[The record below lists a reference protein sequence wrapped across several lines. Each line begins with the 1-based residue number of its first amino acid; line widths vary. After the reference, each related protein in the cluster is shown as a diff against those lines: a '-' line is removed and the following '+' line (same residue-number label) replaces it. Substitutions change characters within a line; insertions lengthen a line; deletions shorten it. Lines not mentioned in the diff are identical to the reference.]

1 MSQISRENALRL
13 IRVTIFEFHRDVMI
27 PLNSNIHLYD
37 RERNADAMRLHERF
51 HDFSAAVQDIY
62 STMSTAMEE
71 LEEWD
76 NSKLS
81 QFLNLCRDISELYDL
96 PIHEEMPDGEVLE
109 VGNEEEGGGITWEI
123 EEGEEDITQNDVE
136 IARAE
141 GYRIMNSGTEAGR
154 RFRELHNSQDAV
166 SIKFKNSGKSSISK
180 VGRKST
186 VKININESDFYDG
199 EDPPVATDLGATLV
213 HEISG
218 HAYRIYQ
225 GTEPFH
231 NKDEKEDGVISLF
244 KSEQIAVA
252 MENEYR
258 SFKGLNQRTK
268 YRGKDSLFPMYWD
281 MPIYERQENKW
292 YAYLPIFDDRYRYTA
307 GEKKEFNP

>member
-96 PIHEEMPDGEVLE
+96 QVFKDMPGSIPDNSPIRYVDPDVDAYNYAQRLAEQNVHILDEIISTANSETEKWRRSLLEPIIDGLNKMDPNGER
-109 VGNEEEGGGITWEI
+109 IIIDEI
-123 EEGEEDITQNDVE
+123 EKKCRPLPNLIGYQNLIGYPILLRKHYRFFYSRTTEE
-136 IARAE
+136 
-141 GYRIMNSGTEAGR
+141 
-154 RFRELHNSQDAV
+154 
-166 SIKFKNSGKSSISK
+166 
-180 VGRKST
+180 
-186 VKININESDFYDG
+186 
-199 EDPPVATDLGATLV
+199 
-213 HEISG
+213 
-218 HAYRIYQ
+218 
-225 GTEPFH
+225 
-231 NKDEKEDGVISLF
+231 
-244 KSEQIAVA
+244 
-252 MENEYR
+252 
-258 SFKGLNQRTK
+258 
-268 YRGKDSLFPMYWD
+268 
-281 MPIYERQENKW
+281 
-292 YAYLPIFDDRYRYTA
+292 
-307 GEKKEFNP
+307 